1 MDFSIKKLHFKFFK
15 FVFSLPYPF
24 NHWLPLFIKK
34 DDSEGND
41 LYFMGNLNVDQQ
53 TLEETFIDDHK
64 NNTRKQIVKIKMYLD
79 KPIKDELYKYIKD

>member
-1 MDFSIKKLHFKFFK
+1 MESNDVKEIKNSQENKMR
-15 FVFSLPYPF
+15 
-24 NHWLPLFIKK
+24 LPLFIKK

-53 TLEETFIDDHK
+53 TLEETFIEDHK
-64 NNTRKQIVKIKMYLD
+64 NNTRKQIVKMKMYLD